1 MEHLQVMRDAL
12 RAKGNE
18 ESNLTSAALPAL
30 SSEARDRIKL
40 KLQQHD

>member
-18 ESNLTSAALPAL
+18 ESDLTSTALPAL